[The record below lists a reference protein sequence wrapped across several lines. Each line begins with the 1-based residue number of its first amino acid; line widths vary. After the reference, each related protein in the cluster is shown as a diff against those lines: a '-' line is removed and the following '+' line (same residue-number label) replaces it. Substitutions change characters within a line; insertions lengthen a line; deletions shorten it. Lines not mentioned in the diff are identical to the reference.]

1 MESLIDTTTGC
12 YVVTTESS
20 SRYWMD
26 LDRRL
31 LRRVSSAS
39 VHGRLRLRRDDEVID
54 LVEVVDCR
62 LGKPM
67 VLLIDLGVPGVWFTT
82 RRSTAVVRI
91 DEVPRMLMGP

>member
-1 MESLIDTTTGC
+1 MEVLMDTTTGC

-20 SRYWMD
+20 SRYWID
-26 LDRRL
+26 LDRHL
-31 LRRVSSAS
+31 LRRVSST
-39 VHGRLRLRRDDEVID
+39 VPRRLRLRRDGEVID

-67 VLLIDLGVPGVWFTT
+67 VLLIDLGLPGVWFTT

-91 DEVPRMLMGP
+91 DEVPRMLVGP